1 MAQYFR
7 EAEDRQPVEVC
18 QELDTLGRHAASAQP
33 IQAHS
38 GYTVSEL
45 AGQLCAVKVSRL
57 FASCQ
62 EYGSARQSD

>member
-18 QELDTLGRHAASAQP
+18 QELDTLGRHTTSAQP

-38 GYTVSEL
+38 GNTVSEL
-45 AGQLCAVKVSRL
+45 ASQLCAVKVSRL

-62 EYGSARQSD
+62 KNGSARQSD

>member
-18 QELDTLGRHAASAQP
+18 QKLDPLGRHATSAQP

-38 GYTVSEL
+38 GHTASDL
-45 AGQLCAVKVSRL
+45 SSQLRAVKVSRL

-62 EYGSARQSD
+62 EYGSARQTD